1 MAGQLKIGGNVIA
14 THAGTE
20 GAGTVTLDSS
30 TLTIGSNTTVQ
41 GQVQHSALPAGTI
54 VQVVSSIHAQDQNH
68 SSTAF
73 TTVKSDLQVQI
84 TPRFAS
90 SNIIIHVS
98 GHGYGNATAQYIYV
112 DLYKNA
118 SDVTETYNLSG
129 VTAGLQQRAQ
139 HGTWGPIIITYLD
152 TCSENST
159 SEKTY
164 AVTWRAHASGG
175 LVYFGWGGN
184 AKASMFAYEVTT

>member
-1 MAGQLKIGGNVIA
+1 MPSEIYVDKIMDQ
-14 THAGTE
+14 T
-20 GAGTVTLDSS
+20 GANSLFEQS
-30 TLTIGSNTTVQ
+30 GSNWNWGSGVPT
-41 GQVQHSALPAGTI
+41 GAI
-54 VQVVSSIHAQDQNH
+54 VQVVNAIHTQDQNH
-68 SSTAF
+68 SSTSF
-73 TTVKSDLQVQI
+73 TTTKSDLQVQI

-98 GHGYGNATAQYIYV
+98 SHGYANSSAQYMYV

-129 VTAGLQQRAQ
+129 LTGGLQQRAST
-139 HGTWGPIIITYLD
+139 GTWGPVPLTYLD

-159 SEKTY
+159 SQKTY
-164 AVTWRAHASGG
+164 AVTWRAHATGG

-184 AKASMFAYEVTT
+184 AYASMFAYEVKT